1 MKIAVMGKGGSG
13 KTTTSGVLARSL
25 AREGW
30 EVVAIDCDS
39 NPNLGISL
47 GLGIERTEELA
58 AIRQAL
64 DEGKEDHAPTAEE
77 AITRFG
83 TTGPDRVRVAVVT
96 KIDKPQA
103 GCQCCGVSPEQLLG
117 ELETTQRALIADMEA
132 GLGNLSRM
140 TEGAVD
146 IVLLV
151 TEPSH
156 KAIQVARSAAEV
168 MTDRKVAGRVIVLA
182 NKTRNRDDL
191 ERVESALRSVPSLS
205 DVEVIAVPEDERVLA
220 ADAEGV
226 SPIDAAPDS
235 PAVRVIADLARSFVR
250 APAELSPLAV

>member
-64 DEGKEDHAPTAEE
+64 DAGEEEHAPTAEE

-83 TTGPDRVRVAVVT
+83 TTGPDRVRIAVVT
-96 KIDKPQA
+96 KIDKPQS
-103 GCQCCGVSPEQLLG
+103 GCPCCGISPEQLLG
-117 ELETTQRALIADMEA
+117 ELETSQRALIADMEA
-132 GLGNLSRM
+132 GLGTLSRLS
-140 TEGAVD
+140 EGALD
-146 IVLLV
+146 LVLLV

-156 KAIQVARSAAEV
+156 KAIEVARIAAEV
-168 MTDRKVAGRVIVLA
+168 LVERKVSKRIVVLA
-182 NKTRNRDDL
+182 NKTRNAADL
-191 ERVESALRSVPSLS
+191 ERVETALRAVPSLAL
-205 DVEVIAVPEDERVLA
+205 VEVIAVPEDDEILG
-220 ADAEGV
+220 ADAEGT
-226 SPIDAAPDS
+226 SPIDAAPNS
-235 PAVRVIADLARSFVR
+235 PAVRVLADLARSFIR
-250 APAELSPLAV
+250 EPAALAIAGA